1 MDVMNILLMIGFG
14 LTTGAY
20 FGYVKAQKDIQMC
33 RRLSHIVQEYLD
45 YQYVSVK
52 ELDKVITVCEHEIES
67 RVKGR

>member
-20 FGYVKAQKDIQMC
+20 FGYVKAQKDIQMS

-52 ELDKVITVCEHEIES
+52 ELDKVITECEHEIES

>member
-20 FGYVKAQKDIQMC
+20 FGYVKAQKDIQMG
-33 RRLSHIVQEYLD
+33 RRLSNIVREYLD
-45 YQYVSVK
+45 YHYVSVK
-52 ELDKVITVCEHEIES
+52 ELDKVITECEHEIES

>member
-20 FGYVKAQKDIQMC
+20 FGYVKAQKDIQME
-33 RRLSHIVQEYLD
+33 RRLSNIVREYLD

-67 RVKGR
+67 RVKGK